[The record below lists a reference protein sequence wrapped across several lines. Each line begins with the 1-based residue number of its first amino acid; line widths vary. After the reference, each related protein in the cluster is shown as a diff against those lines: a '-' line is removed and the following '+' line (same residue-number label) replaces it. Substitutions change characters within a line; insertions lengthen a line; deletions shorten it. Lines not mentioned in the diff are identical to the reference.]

1 MSNCKIVDV
10 ARGRKKGEGDFTK
23 IYSPTAEAFV
33 TPFKVLNEKK
43 RGGGVGGGKC
53 VVLELIHLTGEKHFE
68 PHP

>member
-33 TPFKVLNEKK
+33 TPLKVLNEKK
-43 RGGGVGGGKC
+43 KGGWGGGKRC
-53 VVLELIHLTGEKHFE
+53 FFRTDTSHG
-68 PHP
+68 

>member
-33 TPFKVLNEKK
+33 TPLRVLNEKK
-43 RGGGVGGGKC
+43 KGGGREMC
-53 VVLELIHLTGEKHFE
+53 
-68 PHP
+68 

>member
-43 RGGGVGGGKC
+43 RGGGWGEGN
-53 VVLELIHLTGEKHFE
+53 VLF
-68 PHP
+68 

>member
-43 RGGGVGGGKC
+43 RGGGGGREMCCFRTDTSHG
-53 VVLELIHLTGEKHFE
+53 
-68 PHP
+68 